1 MHAFEHKV
9 FATITFL
16 LIIITNEFYFH
27 FAKIYFWPAYLMILM
42 GAAIPDFDN
51 DFGTRYHRSFITHG
65 PYLFGA
71 LGIGYYFLPV
81 PSEISAL
88 IAFFMIGYS
97 THMLLDLFPSGKSF
111 FVAVFSALAYASAP
125 GDIRGIPERFERAW
139 LFTSGVL
146 SAGFGVLFL
155 IPSYIQETGITP
167 TVEIGGHAVLLS
179 QVLFGIFGVLSVFL
193 MISGVIIRHNEARA
207 NELSKVKGIT
217 KETARKLVRAGAYD
231 IKILAS
237 MDDDF
242 LAAAAGI
249 SKKDAARYI
258 RAAKRYFE
266 KIEEFEKLGADK
278 ILAEELVKAGID
290 TPKELSKSDPTELS
304 VKIYGVADKSRIKKL
319 EKLIENA
326 KNVVEE

>member
-1 MHAFEHKV
+1 
-9 FATITFL
+9 
-16 LIIITNEFYFH
+16 
-27 FAKIYFWPAYLMILM
+27 MILM

-81 PSEISAL
+81 PSEISVL

-97 THMLLDLFPSGKSF
+97 THMFLDIFPSGKSF

-125 GDIRGIPERFERAW
+125 GDIRGIPERIERGW
-139 LFTSGVL
+139 LFFSGIL
-146 SAGFGVLFL
+146 SAGFGVLFF
-155 IPSYIQETGITP
+155 IPSYIQEIGITP
-167 TVEIGGHAVLLS
+167 MIQIGSQSIELS
-179 QVLFGIFGVLSVFL
+179 QVLFGIVSILTVSL
-193 MISGVIIRHNEARA
+193 MISGIVIRQNEARA
-207 NELSKVKGIT
+207 NELSKIKGIT
-217 KETARKLVRAGAYD
+217 KETARKLVRAGAYNA
-231 IKILAS
+231 KILAS

-242 LAAAAGI
+242 LATAAGI

-278 ILAEELVKAGID
+278 LLAEELVKAGID
-290 TPKELSKSDPTELS
+290 TPNELAKSDAEKLAI
-304 VKIYGVADKSRIKKL
+304 KIYGVADHSRIKKI
-319 EKLIENA
+319 ERLIENA
-326 KNVVEE
+326 KKEIGD